1 MWCPQHL
8 ITLQQCRAIQHET
21 TWVCPRRRIRG
32 LCVRKKGDSYVLTYN
47 DYEDEQGNARKGVK
61 KTLEAGQ
68 SSSKF
73 CACWQPTDRSLFC
86 LGMFKETYSLHW
98 ISLIIQKSCF
108 AAPLVCSS
116 LNSHIFTL
124 CFLIWIFCSDPDWSG
139 GCCHWCGWCQQP
151 CGQGYRSWRLWV
163 CHRLPGDSSD
173 IMSMLVVGFQRWLKE
188 LIEAEFNTETWEQ
201 VAEWPLTAE
210 IEKTEEQGPRMSSR
224 SIAQSLSWTLTIWV

>member
-108 AAPLVCSS
+108 AAPLVCFQPEFTHFHIVLSDLDFWLGSRLIRWMLS
-116 LNSHIFTL
+116 LVRMVPTAVWPRIPKL
-124 CFLIWIFCSDPDWSG
+124 E
-139 GCCHWCGWCQQP
+139 
-151 CGQGYRSWRLWV
+151 
-163 CHRLPGDSSD
+163 
-173 IMSMLVVGFQRWLKE
+173 IMSMPSPSRRFQWYHVNVGGGVPK
-188 LIEAEFNTETWEQ
+188 
-201 VAEWPLTAE
+201 VAERVDR
-210 IEKTEEQGPRMSSR
+210 GR
-224 SIAQSLSWTLTIWV
+224 V